1 MIDSRRL
8 SSTRWWNKRKLW
20 IFIFFLLLISF
31 VRLSKGSLYR
41 DFYYFISKPFWPG
54 QSQKEIIK
62 DSHYKE
68 LNIKLTQ
75 IEKDNKRLRKLL
87 NLQISS
93 DESKINAAVIS
104 RQTGTWWKKVIL
116 NKGKKDGVQ
125 IGDSVI
131 GPGGLLGIIENTSFL
146 TSSVKLLTSTES
158 KVGVWNQRS
167 NIHGLLVGLGNNS
180 PRLVFY
186 SKDLD
191 VKEGDFISSSPA
203 STLLPPNIPIGI
215 IESIDNESQSTLVA
229 IVQLLAK
236 PEAIDWVQVLKIK
249 Y

>member
-1 MIDSRRL
+1 MINNRRI
-8 SSTRWWNKRKLW
+8 SSTRWWNKRDLW
-20 IFIFFLLLISF
+20 LFIFFLLFITF
-31 VRLSKGSLYR
+31 IRLSKGSIYK

-54 QSQKEIIK
+54 PYQRQIIQN
-62 DSHYKE
+62 SNYKE
-68 LNIKLTQ
+68 LNMKLIQ
-75 IEKDNKRLRKLL
+75 LEKDNRRLRKVL
-87 NLQISS
+87 NLQFSS
-93 DESKINAAVIS
+93 DETKINAAVIS
-104 RQTGTWWKKVIL
+104 RQTGTWWKQIIL
-116 NKGKKDGVQ
+116 NKGKNDGVE
-125 IGDSVI
+125 IGDAVV

-146 TSSVKLLTSTES
+146 TSSVKLLTATES

-191 VKEGDFISSSPA
+191 VVEGDFVFSSPA

-215 IESIDNESQSTLVA
+215 IESLDNESQSTL
-229 IVQLLAK
+229 IGYVQLIAK

-249 Y
+249 S